1 MIFLTLNA
9 RKVRENVVLKRLY
22 SLIRQ
27 IGPFFGDKSFGKMHF
42 MLQKANYANCGHFV
56 SVLSPQYVC
65 DYYKSHVLL
74 NWYSSRVDPPSC
86 VQKNIT
92 FLASRNRATKSSLGI
107 VEEFNSATTSINHN
121 LERLEQYFAANSVP
135 TDSAVT
141 QTKCNPNFCYWR
153 RGLRRSFGSL
163 VTDSFLWENLYTAY
177 HYPRES
183 FHTEHSAANLKHLAS
198 TCHFES
204 HLNEALRDR
213 FVCGLCSPETH
224 KKETAHRGT
233 QLQCSTGARL
243 RRRVSFKVTL
253 GTVEVFRLHNFVRVF
268 ASETSAFLWQ
278 QYQIPVAVIELR
290 KKKYPQAQRKYRN
303 YSCHSCSKVGY
314 MSEACKGKSQKL
326 HQLEGLQFA
335 YNHRK
340 AINITFSNKASKLKG
355 RLGASPKFYKAL
367 LSLYDMLSRKHVEAE
382 YYRPET

>member
-42 MLQKANYANCGHFV
+42 MLQKTNYANCGHFV

-65 DYYKSHVLL
+65 DYYKTHVLL

-86 VQKNIT
+86 VQKNII

-107 VEEFNSATTSINHN
+107 VEEFNSATTSIN
-121 LERLEQYFAANSVP
+121 Q
-135 TDSAVT
+135 
-141 QTKCNPNFCYWR
+141 
-153 RGLRRSFGSL
+153 LRRSFGSL
-163 VTDSFLWENLYTAY
+163 VTDSSLSENLYTAH

-183 FHTEHSAANLKHLAS
+183 FRTEHSAANLKHLAS

-213 FVCGLCSPETH
+213 FVCGLYSTKTH
-224 KKETAHRGT
+224 TKETAHRGT

-243 RRRVSFKVTL
+243 RRWVSFKITL

-268 ASETSAFLWQ
+268 ASGTSAFLWQ
-278 QYQIPVAVIELR
+278 QYQIPVGVIELR
-290 KKKYPQAQRKYRN
+290 KKNTPKPSVNTEITHVILAVKSATCRRHAKGNLR
-303 YSCHSCSKVGY
+303 SCTS
-314 MSEACKGKSQKL
+314 
-326 HQLEGLQFA
+326 
-335 YNHRK
+335 
-340 AINITFSNKASKLKG
+340 
-355 RLGASPKFYKAL
+355 
-367 LSLYDMLSRKHVEAE
+367 
-382 YYRPET
+382 